1 MTAEAE
7 KPTEQ
12 QRPSPARR
20 AASSKATGPLVHLGI
35 LAVASIAAISV
46 WTRDKDPKAILAG
59 DVTVWP
65 GRSGD
70 VERIVFQGKGKK
82 VELEGKKDALGR
94 YFVGTF
100 TTETTPQSANK
111 DADGD
116 AGADAGA
123 PSTAQPVRHSL
134 SFVSISAG
142 EKAADSVSPL
152 KALRA
157 LGKLGDDRL
166 AEFGFDTTETTVTF
180 KIGGAER
187 KLLLGGPTPGA
198 GDRYVKDLAS
208 GEFYAVKG
216 EVFRNLES
224 PDTLMMEREL
234 HEWKETEITS
244 AKIIAGDKTRKIA
257 RGGSQDGK
265 KFWADNEK
273 PQENDETLGNWM
285 SKLDRLRPTEYV
297 LTAPKTETVVR
308 IEYSAGNR
316 ALGFAEVMKAPNE
329 AGKAEYFLQT
339 ERTRIL
345 AKVHPQFAEQLEQDI
360 GTAVK

>member
-1 MTAEAE
+1 MNAEAE
-7 KPTEQ
+7 KSTEQ
-12 QRPSPARR
+12 QRSLPAPR

-35 LAVASIAAISV
+35 LAVAAIAAISV
-46 WTRDKDPKAILAG
+46 WTRDKDPKALLAG

-65 GRSGD
+65 GRAGD
-70 VERIVFQGKGKK
+70 VERITYEGKGKK
-82 VELEGKKDALGR
+82 VDIEGKKDNLGR
-94 YFVGTF
+94 YFVGTL
-100 TTETTPQSANK
+100 TTESTPQSSPSK
-111 DADGD
+111 DADG
-116 AGADAGA
+116 DAGA

-134 SFVSISAG
+134 SFLSVGAG
-142 EKAADSVSPL
+142 EKVADSVAPL

-166 AEFGFDTTETTVTF
+166 AEFGFDTAEITVTF
-180 KIGGAER
+180 KIGGTER
-187 KLLLGGPTPGA
+187 KLRLGGPTPGA

-216 EVFRNLES
+216 ETFRNLES

-234 HEWKETEITS
+234 HDWKETEITS
-244 AKIIAGDKTRKIA
+244 AKIIAGDKTRKIV

-265 KFWADNEK
+265 KFWADTEK

-285 SKLDRLRPTEYV
+285 SKLDRLRPTEYA

-308 IEYSAGNR
+308 IEYFEGNR
-316 ALGFAEVMKAPNE
+316 ALGFAEVMKAMNE